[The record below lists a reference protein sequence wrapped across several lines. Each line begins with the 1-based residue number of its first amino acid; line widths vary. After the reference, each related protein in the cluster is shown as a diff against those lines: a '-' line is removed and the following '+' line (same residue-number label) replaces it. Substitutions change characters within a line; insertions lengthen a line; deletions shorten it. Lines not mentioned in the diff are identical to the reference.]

1 MYITVIHL
9 SWCWSKGVRKAP
21 RPIESVIL
29 DENLAADIIEDGK
42 QFMDSREWYEETGI
56 PYRRGYLLH
65 GPPGCGKTSFA
76 QVFAGALGLDICLLN
91 LTEKG
96 LHDEELQKR
105 MRRAPNR
112 SIMLLEDVPLSYIHV
127 NT

>member
-42 QFMDSREWYEETGI
+42 QFMDSREWYGENEFCSSLCRRFGLRYLLI
-56 PYRRGYLLH
+56 KSHGERSPRRG
-65 GPPGCGKTSFA
+65 A
-76 QVFAGALGLDICLLN
+76 
-91 LTEKG
+91 TETN
-96 LHDEELQKR
+96 
-105 MRRAPNR
+105 AP
-112 SIMLLEDVPLSYIHV
+112 STESKHHAA
-127 NT
+127 